1 MKRLLLAVSLTVLA
15 AGLSTA
21 VLAAEPNKKEAA
33 ASGEGNLKIWEW
45 ANFLLLAGGLGYLI
59 RKHAGPYYAARAAG
73 ISKDLVESE
82 RTAEAAAARAAEVDR
97 RLASL
102 DTEIAALRAESQ
114 KESAAEVER
123 FAQQTAAEIAKI
135 GALGEQEI
143 RTAQKAARLDLQC
156 YAALADVV
164 TAAGSALAPQDAL
177 GELRSFASALES
189 PELRNALITPAVP
202 PARKRAVIGR
212 VADILGLSR
221 ITRNFLFVLIDR
233 RRIAEFSD
241 VVNAFEQI
249 LDERLGFARAQV
261 ASARELTEEQRAALT
276 AVLEKASDKRL
287 RAQFAVDASLIGGVL
302 ARIGSTVYDGS
313 VRGQLQTLRR
323 RLSAE
328 SSS

>member
-1 MKRLLLAVSLTVLA
+1 MKRLLLAISLTVLA

-21 VLAAEPNKKEAA
+21 ALAAEPNKKEAA

-114 KESAAEVER
+114 K
-123 FAQQTAAEIAKI
+123 AAEIAKI

-156 YAALADVV
+156 YAAQLAVD
-164 TAAGSALAPQDAL
+164 LAEQKVRARMDADTEDRL
-177 GELRSFASALES
+177 VGGFVRGLH
-189 PELRNALITPAVP
+189 PPAV
-202 PARKRAVIGR
+202 
-212 VADILGLSR
+212 
-221 ITRNFLFVLIDR
+221 RN
-233 RRIAEFSD
+233 
-241 VVNAFEQI
+241 
-249 LDERLGFARAQV
+249 
-261 ASARELTEEQRAALT
+261 
-276 AVLEKASDKRL
+276 
-287 RAQFAVDASLIGGVL
+287 
-302 ARIGSTVYDGS
+302 
-313 VRGQLQTLRR
+313 
-323 RLSAE
+323 
-328 SSS
+328 